1 LDGYTKEAVN
11 GKQHAKVTATLAL
24 VSVAVCYRYDFT
36 QYHSL
41 GVAAGLFLH
50 PDMDIDAGNITNS
63 YIRNVP
69 VIGSVLESVW
79 SWYWKPYA
87 VFAKHR
93 GLISHSLILST
104 MIRLLY
110 ALWWLVAVPGAH
122 FYYAFA
128 VGLMASDAAHI
139 VMDMFTEFVDGF
151 RLWKNR

>member
-1 LDGYTKEAVN
+1 MPNGVTHARATVALAIVSASVCAYTGE
-11 GKQHAKVTATLAL
+11 
-24 VSVAVCYRYDFT
+24 T
-36 QYHSL
+36 QYHTL

-104 MIRLLY
+104 MIRMLY